1 MLWLLQFIMIIS
13 TLPCVHADSLVESGG
28 DVKRPGESLR
38 LTCTTSGFNIDSYWM
53 HWVHQAP
60 GKGLKWLSA
69 INRAS
74 TAYADSAKGRFTI
87 STDGSKKLIF
97 LHMTGL
103 KAEDTGMY
111 YCAREHSGGKLI

>member
-1 MLWLLQFIMIIS
+1 MFLWIHFIFSFFIFKG
-13 TLPCVHADSLVESGG
+13 VHADSLVESGG